1 MRAFRVCRSVGG
13 FHREFSGH
21 AHPVHCHFGF
31 HHYWCCVCR
40 DRGLC
45 VGASVPGNA
54 ACAEHPAWLARG
66 ASQAESLSEVADV
79 GFRCFHDLPGGADW
93 NIDHVAVGTR
103 GIFLIETKARRRH
116 VTRIGQPDHVVIY
129 DGETLQFPSDRVD
142 TKAVG
147 QASRNTKWL
156 SGYLEKKTGEPVE
169 VNPVLVLP
177 GWYVETKGN
186 YLVKAMNATYIVKY
200 LRG

>member
-1 MRAFRVCRSVGG
+1 
-13 FHREFSGH
+13 
-21 AHPVHCHFGF
+21 
-31 HHYWCCVCR
+31 
-40 DRGLC
+40 
-45 VGASVPGNA
+45 
-54 ACAEHPAWLARG
+54 
-66 ASQAESLSEVADV
+66 
-79 GFRCFHDLPGGADW
+79 
-93 NIDHVAVGTR
+93 
-103 GIFLIETKARRRH
+103 
-116 VTRIGQPDHVVIY
+116 
-129 DGETLQFPSDRVD
+129 VD